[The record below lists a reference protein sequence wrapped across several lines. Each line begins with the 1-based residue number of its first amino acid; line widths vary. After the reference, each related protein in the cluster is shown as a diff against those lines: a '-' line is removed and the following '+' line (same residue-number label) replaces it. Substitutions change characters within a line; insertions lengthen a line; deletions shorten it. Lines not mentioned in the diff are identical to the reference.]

1 MRILAN
7 NTKIQ
12 VKSGYASGITGTI
25 TESRL
30 YGGSGKK
37 VVYTISLDNP
47 YTVSYRD
54 NSISEIL
61 LEKKDFICLK

>member
-37 VVYTISLDNP
+37 VVYYVDLDKP
-47 YTVSYRD
+47 YTVPFRD
-54 NSISEIL
+54 NGISAIL
-61 LEKKDFICLK
+61 LEKKDFVVL